1 MRKLIIEAV
10 LILVLAVFSMNVW
23 AQTLDGMTPAE
34 EGICNFLKTDRVTKR
49 LYGLCVAFCEAH
61 DAPAD
66 VTAMTEEDLKK
77 SDPASLALF
86 DLYER
91 KRGESGP
98 ELPCVNYDGACPV
111 WTQKELD
118 RIGTLGGGPF
128 HDIET
133 NSGGSENY
141 LDAEFVSRFMHYAQ
155 VIKSGTN
162 LSGKYFS
169 SAPDFPNANRHM
181 ELTEAEYNACKQ
193 QLIDHVTKPE
203 LLSTTY

>member
-23 AQTLDGMTPAE
+23 AQTPDSMTPAE

-111 WTQKELD
+111 WTQEELD
-118 RIGTLGGGPF
+118 RIGTLGGALLY
-128 HDIET
+128 DYEY
-133 NSGGSENY
+133 SGGFEKY
-141 LDAEFVSRFMHYAQ
+141 YDAEFGIGFMHFAQ
-155 VIKSGTN
+155 VIKSGTD
-162 LSGKYFS
+162 LSGRYYS
-169 SAPDFPNANRHM
+169 SAPNFTIADWFM

-193 QLIDHVTKPE
+193 QLIDHVTKP
-203 LLSTTY
+203 